1 MASLRRRALT
11 DRFDG
16 TELEEALKAYARIK
30 DNTIDWEM
38 GAYTKTRRS
47 QSPDRAGLEKY
58 APHPAHTHQLRGHP
72 NHTMLRGV
80 IISLD
85 SKFTIRSQG
94 VPTTKSRMY
103 WANDVADTIR
113 LATRHIVDLKKSG
126 TSYLPPI
133 LRDLVGLVKLDA
145 DPDMHAPPIPISW
158 QMPEPAA
165 ALPPPPRRLAAQTS
179 NASIA
184 SSVICCGVRCRCPL
198 CTPAEEI
205 DSSQGSATS
214 MAAAQAEPV
223 VASRGGQKRLAR
235 EMRGDDAE
243 PVMHKPAGF
252 IYKKP
257 AAANL
262 SKKPG
267 PSSNAFKVVH
277 RQSPAA
283 RAEAYIMHNNK
294 FLTGMTRAK
303 SESYHTAATQVAAEL
318 ESGALLPDAARK
330 RIHELAA

>member
-1 MASLRRRALT
+1 MAGLRRRAQT

-30 DNTIDWEM
+30 DNTFDWEM
-38 GAYTKTRRS
+38 GAYAKTRRS

-58 APHPAHTHQLRGHP
+58 APLLSTILSFAPGGFP
-72 NHTMLRGV
+72 NHGLLRDV
-80 IISLD
+80 LISLD
-85 SKFTIRSQG
+85 STYIIRSKD
-94 VPTTKSRMY
+94 VPATKSRMD

-165 ALPPPPRRLAAQTS
+165 ALPPPPRRLAAKTS

-184 SSVICCGVRCRCPL
+184 SSVIFCGVRCRCPL
-198 CTPAEEI
+198 CTPAEDI

-235 EMRGDDAE
+235 EMRGNDAE
-243 PVMHKPAGF
+243 PVMQKPAGL

-262 SKKPG
+262 SKKPA
-267 PSSNAFKVVH
+267 NAFKVVH
-277 RQSPAA
+277 RKSPEA

-303 SESYHTAATQVAAEL
+303 SESYHTAVLQVAAEL
-318 ESGALLPDAARK
+318 ESGALLPDAARQ
-330 RIHELAA
+330 RIYDLAA